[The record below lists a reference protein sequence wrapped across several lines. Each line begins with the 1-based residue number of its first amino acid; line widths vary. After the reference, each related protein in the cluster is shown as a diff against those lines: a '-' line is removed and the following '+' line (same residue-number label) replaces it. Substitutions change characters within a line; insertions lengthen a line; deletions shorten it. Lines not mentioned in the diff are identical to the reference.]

1 MPLRLKA
8 ILAGLLVIGMSTA
21 AQAQN
26 KRDATVNEDRERV
39 SALREWI
46 YNDLPAGIREAK
58 RIGRPLMI
66 VFR

>member
-26 KRDATVNEDRERV
+26 KRDATVKKDRESV

-58 RIGRPLMI
+58 RTGRPLMI